1 MLPTYELT
9 ASWFVVEKCSQ
20 SSRELVTSQTGE
32 LADWTIRGLVNSPK
46 CIDAKFGVNTNSLL
60 AS

>member
-9 ASWFVVEKCSQ
+9 ALFDNKPTRSQ
-20 SSRELVTSQTGE
+20 SIRELVTSQTGE
-32 LADWTIRGLVNSPK
+32 LADWMIRGLVNSPK